1 MLPIL
6 FPLAQSADQVQPIEI
21 PGAPWWAN
29 MLLTLVMAFVIP
41 VVGWYLQKMLKA
53 QIKNSEAKLENENLT
68 RAERLEERFKQFALM
83 RAASFV
89 ERDFFELA
97 KYTVKRLEK
106 GDDASEVG
114 AAVKNK
120 LLGLADRIK
129 SDAQEHF
136 GREDIDIVEEL
147 GERKMA
153 QIIEWA
159 ANQVSP
165 FPGKPTVESMLTG
178 GADKLL
184 KRGTA
189 WVREYW
195 AQNGGDTE

>member
-6 FPLAQSADQVQPIEI
+6 LPLAQSVDQVQPIEI

-29 MLLTLVMAFVIP
+29 MLLTLVMVFVIP

-53 QIKNSEAKLENENLT
+53 QIKNSEVRLENENLT
-68 RAERLEERFKQFALM
+68 RAERLEERFKRFALM
-83 RAASFV
+83 RASGFV
-89 ERDFFELA
+89 ERDFFEIA
-97 KYTVKRLEK
+97 EYTVDRLEK
-106 GDDASEVG
+106 GDDATQVG
-114 AAVKNK
+114 VAVKDK
-120 LLGLADRIK
+120 LTGLADRIK
-129 SDAQEHF
+129 ADAQAHF

-147 GERKMA
+147 GETKIT

-195 AQNGGDTE
+195 TKTGGETE